1 MFHIFS
7 TAAGILFREGL
18 EALLVVIALVAGTR
32 EAGHENRTKDI
43 YVGALIAV
51 AASIAL
57 AWGVNHLI
65 SDDASDTLEGIFQVL
80 AAATLFYV
88 SSWLTSK
95 SQAQM
100 WKSFINDQVKGA
112 QESAAPGLALAL
124 TAFLAVIREG
134 AETIVFFQ
142 ALTVGATE
150 AVEKHAVMAGIAAA
164 TVGARDHVHRA
175 QSRGASNPI
184 REVLLRDHHP
194 AVWTRGGFHRTGN
207 RELPGIR
214 MDRRDLRRARA
225 DDSDARPLSDGAEN
239 RRAIRADRV
248 RRCVDDHSAWL
259 GAGGKGGSG
268 SFCPSDSPDLIC
280 GGSPSGPPSPITMS
294 SILTA
299 HIFRVRQ

>member
-1 MFHIFS
+1 MPQAS
-7 TAAGILFREGL
+7 CSARDSKPCWWLSRWSP
-18 EALLVVIALVAGTR
+18 GTR
-32 EAGHENRTKDI
+32 EAGHENRAKDI
-43 YVGALIAV
+43 YLGALIAV
-51 AASIAL
+51 VASIAL

-112 QESAAPGLALAL
+112 QESAVPGLALAL

-164 TVGARDHVHRA
+164 TVGLAITFIVLNRAAHRIPFGKFFFA
-175 QSRGASNPI
+175 TT
-184 REVLLRDHHP
+184 DP
-194 AVWTRGGFHRTGN
+194 AVWTRGGFHRPGH
-207 RELPGIR
+207 RELPGIG
-214 MDRRDLRRARA
+214 MDRRDLRRACA
-225 DDSDARPLSDGAEN
+225 DHTDARPLSDRAEN
-239 RRAIRADRV
+239 RRAVRADRV
-248 RRCVDDHSAWL
+248 RRRSSMIIPRGSAR
-259 GAGGKGGSG
+259 AAKAA
-268 SFCPSDSPDLIC
+268 PEVSPH
-280 GGSPSGPPSPITMS
+280 PIRP
-294 SILTA
+294 I
-299 HIFRVRQ
+299 